1 MEEIKQPR
9 SGRWM
14 WVLIGIIVIVAVV
27 LWWKGAF
34 GFVNGNSGAFQAVFL
49 TNGQVYFGK
58 LANAKS
64 QYPVL
69 REVYYLQVTQPLQPK
84 DQNAQTAPN
93 LNLIK
98 LGGELHGPMDE
109 MFINRD
115 QIIFYEDMKTD
126 SQVVTAIRQYQESQ
140 QTQP

>member
-1 MEEIKQPR
+1 
-9 SGRWM
+9 M

-84 DQNAQTAPN
+84 DQNTQTAPN
-93 LNLIK
+93 LNTHSVAKK
-98 LGGELHGPMDE
+98 L
-109 MFINRD
+109 
-115 QIIFYEDMKTD
+115 
-126 SQVVTAIRQYQESQ
+126 
-140 QTQP
+140 QTQNKPTHTVRPSALRPVVFDFNSRWRVDEVEVNWIK